1 MDCKSVIV
9 DRGQVP
15 LSPEKKFDE
24 FEVGRVIVKEGMLV
38 VRHAARWCELFWTT
52 RNASLGTKQDG
63 K

>member
-1 MDCKSVIV
+1 MVV

-24 FEVGRVIVKEGMLV
+24 FEVGRVIVKEGMLG
-38 VRHAARWCELFWTT
+38 VRHAARWCEQFWTT
-52 RNASLGTKQDG
+52 RNASLGAKQDV